1 MGLLKFLFGTPS
13 DWKKILT
20 SDNNNDDVNVSGYT
34 DEELDNLGLEE
45 WQKEEVKKGNY
56 DPWNFEE
63 EDLEEDD
70 YYYDDADDD
79 EDDDY
84 DDEDDDEDN
93 W

>member
-1 MGLLKFLFGTPS
+1 MGLLELLFGS
-13 DWKKILT
+13 N
-20 SDNNNDDVNVSGYT
+20 DNQRAGSYSNYNDDENVSDYT

-45 WQKEEVKKGNY
+45 WQKKEVKKGNY

-84 DDEDDDEDN
+84 DDKDDEDD